1 MRTVTAS
8 ARGEVQ
14 RNKGAEVYS
23 EAARSSQVTRSD
35 VSPVS
40 PCVERQQISPRY
52 RESVQQEC
60 YERRELT
67 VNAENSRTANTQ
79 PTYEH
84 SS

>member
-14 RNKGAEVYS
+14 RNKGAEVYP
-23 EAARSSQVTRSD
+23 EATRSSQVTKSAIP
-35 VSPVS
+35 PVA
-40 PCVERQQISPRY
+40 PCVERQQISPRR
-52 RESVQQEC
+52 RENVQQEC

-67 VNAENSRTANTQ
+67 VHSENSRIPDAT
-79 PTYEH
+79 PTYER